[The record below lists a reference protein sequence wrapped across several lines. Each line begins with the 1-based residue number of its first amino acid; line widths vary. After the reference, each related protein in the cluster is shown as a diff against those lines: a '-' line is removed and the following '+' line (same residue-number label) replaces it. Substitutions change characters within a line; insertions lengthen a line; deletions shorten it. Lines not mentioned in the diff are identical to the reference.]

1 MNYNNRAVQYNSAV
15 NHYICKLALAEFKHS
30 VKQPDYYTQRQRQYA
45 LNKKSQN
52 RIFHY
57 PRHKRISLVE
67 TSRINQNL
75 GAEPVAHIKKI
86 KKEKF
91 CPEAVLAHLFA
102 VIIRKN

>member
-1 MNYNNRAVQYNSAV
+1 MNYNNGAVQHNPAV
-15 NHYICKLALAEFKHS
+15 NHYIRKLALAKLKHP

-45 LNKKSQN
+45 LNKKSYN

-57 PRHKRISLVE
+57 PRHKRISLVK

-91 CPEAVLAHLFA
+91 CSEPVLAHLFA
-102 VIIRKN
+102 VIIWKN